1 MINGEWWMAVASLR
15 LGAATTI
22 VRPTIDDLRLIHP
35 RDSFSTALTRRATR
49 ESVSD
54 EVMGG
59 ERSENCDVCRL
70 TRHASPLFAGR
81 AGRALN
87 SRRYPNMESQT
98 AAAGLMG
105 EKETRTLVIRRVHE
119 EARDIRAFDV
129 LPEGARDSHELVF
142 TPGQVALLEVAG
154 AGRAYF
160 AIASAPEDDEL
171 EFLVKRSNEAAGRS
185 LYELGPGDRVE
196 LVEIAGHGFDLTA
209 QEGRDLV
216 FVAMGTG
223 VAPLRSALRS
233 VLRRAERFGQIVVL
247 YGARTPEDF
256 CYRDETDIWKAAG
269 VELRQVISRP
279 DGYEWAGS
287 TGYVQSL
294 LDHVL
299 PTLSDPVALVCGS
312 REMIEQ
318 TRDRLHE
325 MGFAPERILT
335 NY

>member
-1 MINGEWWMAVASLR
+1 MVA
-15 LGAATTI
+15 
-22 VRPTIDDLRLIHP
+22 PTEE
-35 RDSFSTALTRRATR
+35 R
-49 ESVSD
+49 ESRV
-54 EVMGG
+54 
-59 ERSENCDVCRL
+59 
-70 TRHASPLFAGR
+70 
-81 AGRALN
+81 
-87 SRRYPNMESQT
+87 
-98 AAAGLMG
+98 
-105 EKETRTLVIRRVHE
+105 LVIRRVHE
-119 EARDIRAFDV
+119 EARGIRAFDV
-129 LPEGARDSHELVF
+129 LPEGAADCHEMPFV
-142 TPGQVALLEVAG
+142 PGQVALLEVG
-154 AGRAYF
+154 GVGHAYF

-171 EFLVKRSNEAAGRS
+171 EFLVKLSNDPVSRA
-185 LYELGPGDRVE
+185 LYEMEPGGRVS
-196 LVEIAGHGFDLTA
+196 LIKIAGHGFDLKA

-233 VLRRAERFGQIVVL
+233 VLPRAEAFGQIIVL

-256 CYRDETDIWKAAG
+256 CYRDETEAWRAAG

-279 DGYEWAGS
+279 DGYEWSGQ

-294 LDHVL
+294 LDNVL

-325 MGFAPERILT
+325 MGFAAERILT